1 MYSTYVLTCHHVAF
15 RATATLVSFAY
26 PKETR
31 ERKRHHTAR
40 PSASLRYS
48 ANKASAEL
56 ALTDHTPRW
65 PVGVLEQA
73 LDETSLFTSIV
84 RRAVNGIEYH
94 LKLHHCTIALRKP
107 HYQLSRVGRFW
118 PRVYLTFKRPCLQ
131 LNELKA
137 AKYGEFNVDCHF
149 DFDDIFVAIDR
160 KNRLL
165 YFIDILSLTGKMF

>member
-84 RRAVNGIEYH
+84 RRAINGIEYH
-94 LKLHHCTIALRKP
+94 LKLHHCTIAPL
-107 HYQLSRVGRFW
+107 H
-118 PRVYLTFKRPCLQ
+118 
-131 LNELKA
+131 
-137 AKYGEFNVDCHF
+137 H
-149 DFDDIFVAIDR
+149 
-160 KNRLL
+160 
-165 YFIDILSLTGKMF
+165 